1 MELPLM
7 TRRPSQTKI
16 IATLGP
22 ATHTREKIR
31 ELAQAGV
38 DVFRLNMAH
47 GSFEEHRIRVLWIRE
62 IEREL
67 KIPLAILA
75 DLGGP
80 KIRLGELKGGQ
91 LECRPGMQLRFVP
104 DPVAREPF
112 DLPVNYP
119 ALIPALT
126 EGDRVVLADG
136 TVSLR
141 VVSRTEKAAIA
152 VVVQPGTIRS
162 RQGINLPGVK
172 LPVSAITEA
181 DREAVRW
188 AVAQEVDFLGL
199 SFVRSPNDILELRD
213 LVGQTDTSPQIVAKI
228 EKPEALEHLEEI
240 TALADAVMVARGDLG
255 VETDISQVAMVQK
268 RILATARRLQK
279 PAIVATQMLDSMQHS
294 RLPTRAEVSDVTNA
308 ILDGADA
315 CMLSGETAVGE
326 YPVEAVAMMHR
337 IALAT
342 ESLMSHQVASPPP
355 KAEGKPGEIMLVS
368 VHHAGLM
375 AQELG
380 AKMMIILSRSGQTAL
395 TVAKHRF
402 AVPTVGVSPSLRV
415 LRRMC
420 LYWGIIP
427 LMGAPLGEPLALLDF
442 VTQWGKREGLLQPKD
457 PVVFVY
463 GTGLALSAHNTISV
477 FVVD

>member
-1 MELPLM
+1 MELPLIA
-7 TRRPSQTKI
+7 RRPSQTKI

-22 ATHTREKIR
+22 ATHSREKIR

-47 GSFEEHRIRVLWIRE
+47 GSFAEHRACVEWIRE
-62 IEREL
+62 IEDEL
-67 KIPLAILA
+67 KTPLAILA

-91 LECRPGMQLRFVP
+91 LECQPGMQLRFVP
-104 DPVAREPF
+104 DPMAREPF

-119 ALIPALT
+119 GLISALR

-141 VVSRTEKAAIA
+141 VISRTEKAAIA

-181 DREAVRW
+181 DRQAIRW
-188 AVAQEVDFLGL
+188 AIEQEVDFVGL
-199 SFVRSPNDILELRD
+199 SFVRSPSDVLELRG
-213 LVGQTDTSPQIVAKI
+213 LLAESQTPPQIVAKI
-228 EKPEALEHLEEI
+228 EKPEALEHLEQI
-240 TALADAVMVARGDLG
+240 TSLADAVMVARGDLG

-326 YPVEAVAMMHR
+326 YPVEAVTMMHR

-342 ESLMSHQVASPPP
+342 ESLMTSQASQPSFQ
-355 KAEGKPGEIMLVS
+355 AEAGPEIMRVA

-380 AKMMIILSRSGQTAL
+380 AKMIIILSRSGQTAL

-427 LMGAPLGEPLALLDF
+427 LVGAPLDEPLALLDF
-442 VTQWGKREGLLQPKD
+442 VTHWGKREGLLQPKD

-477 FVVD
+477 FVVQ